1 MKIEILKTLQH
12 LLEIVKPKTDATN
25 NGELYFLEDRNKAFM
40 LADREKELYLPIG
53 DDIKSV
59 IYFAGDSQTL
69 NGVDILY
76 KGAESTNYEGIAASL
91 IGTEWAARG

>member
-1 MKIEILKTLQH
+1 MKFEILKTLEH
-12 LLEIVKPKTDATN
+12 LTRVVEPTTDASD
-25 NGELYFLEDRNKAFM
+25 NGTAYFIENQNKAYI
-40 LADREKELYLPIG
+40 LLDRENKFYASIG